1 MSNRDASIPPYNS
14 RNIQVKV
21 RLIEKN
27 YPHLDVERVLDH
39 AGMKR
44 YEVEDDGHWFTQAQI
59 DRFEEMAVRLTGNA
73 SIAREAGRFS
83 TSVESHSRIRSY
95 LIGLLGPL
103 SAYKM
108 LGKAGSLVTRA
119 TTFVINALS
128 PHSVEVICTPV
139 EGVVEKA
146 YQCENRLGILESIA
160 FTFTGRLPRVDHPE
174 CTMRGDS
181 RCRYVVEWE
190 PSVVDALR
198 RVRYVLGAV
207 SVVGS
212 ALGLL
217 LLPINDWITLS
228 LVLLAGNYVIGMVT
242 KSKENRVLVN
252 TVEELRTSTEE
263 LVYQTNVNYNNSAVS
278 HEVGLVISRHNR
290 ITDVL
295 DSVAETFGR
304 QLDYDRGLIM
314 LASADESR
322 LVFRAGFGYSPNE
335 LAILEETEF
344 NLADRGATGVFVRSY
359 HDRESFLVND
369 LDEISGHLSRRS
381 LDFARALGTQSFICC
396 PIVADHEVLGVLAVD
411 NVRTKKPL
419 LNSDLNMLSGMAAV
433 IGMSVKNSRLIESR
447 EEQFK
452 SVIRVLASTIDAR
465 DSITAGHSEKVTEY
479 SVAIARE
486 LGLGREEEDMIR
498 IAALLHD
505 YGKIAIPDS
514 VLKKPGSLTDE
525 EFAVIKT
532 HVSKT
537 KEILDQVAFEGV
549 YAQVPE
555 VAGAHHERLDG
566 RGYPQGLKGDEIP
579 LGGRIIAVADFFEA
593 VTSHRHYRD
602 PLPMGEALALLEREA
617 GSHLD
622 PAVVSAFLSY
632 LERNADQRPSR
643 EV

>member
-1 MSNRDASIPPYNS
+1 MSNPDLPQRPYNS

-27 YPHLDVERVLDH
+27 YPHLDVERMLDY

-44 YEVEDDGHWFTQAQI
+44 YEIEDDGHWFTQDQI
-59 DRFEEMAVRLTGNA
+59 DRFEDMAVRLTGNA

-108 LGKAGSLVTRA
+108 VGKAGPLVSRA

-139 EGVVEKA
+139 EGISEKA

-160 FTFTGRLPRVDHPE
+160 FTFTRRLPKVEHPE

-190 PSVVDALR
+190 PSVVDVLR
-198 RVRYVLGAV
+198 RVRYVLGGV
-207 SVVGS
+207 SLLGS
-212 ALGLL
+212 GIGLL
-217 LLPINDWITLS
+217 LLRTDDWVVLS
-228 LVLLAGNYVIGMVT
+228 LVLLAGNYVVGMVT
-242 KSKENRVLVN
+242 KGKEHRVLVD

-278 HEVGLVISRHNR
+278 HEVGLVISKHNS

-295 DSVAETFGR
+295 ESVAETFGR
-304 QLDYDRGLIM
+304 QLDYDRGVIM
-314 LASADESR
+314 LASEDETR
-322 LVFRAGFGYSPNE
+322 LVFRAGFGYTPKE
-335 LAILEETEF
+335 LTLLEDTEF
-344 NLADRGATGVFVRSY
+344 NLVDRDATGVFVRSY

-369 LDEISGHLSRRS
+369 LDEISGNLSSRS
-381 LDFARALGTQSFICC
+381 LDFARAVGTQSFICC

-411 NVRTKKPL
+411 NVKTKKPL

-486 LGLGREEEDMIR
+486 LGLDREDEDMIR

-505 YGKIAIPDS
+505 YGKIAIPDA
-514 VLKKPGSLTDE
+514 VLKKPGRLTDE
-525 EFAVIKT
+525 EFAVIQT

-566 RGYPQGLKGDEIP
+566 RGYPLGLKGDEIP

-602 PLPMGEALALLEREA
+602 PLEMSDALALLKSEA

-622 PAVVSAFLSY
+622 PTVVVAFLAY
-632 LERNADQRPSR
+632 LERNGDPDLPR
-643 EV
+643 